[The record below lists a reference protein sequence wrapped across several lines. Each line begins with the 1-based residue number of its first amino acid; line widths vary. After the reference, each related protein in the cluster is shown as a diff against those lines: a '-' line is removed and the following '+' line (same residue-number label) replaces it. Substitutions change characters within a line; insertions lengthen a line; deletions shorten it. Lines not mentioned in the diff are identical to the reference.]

1 MNMDQA
7 RTQECETKPALPKG
21 SVGSPSII
29 SRSEHPISR
38 KMMAEEVLKV
48 LYRLK
53 NQGHVAYLCGGSVRD
68 LLCGEKPKDF
78 DVATDARP
86 GQLRK
91 IFANSWAV
99 GKRFRI
105 IHVVFKGGKV
115 IEVSTFRRESE
126 FGEGPE
132 DTIMLRPDNTYGNPQ
147 EDALRRDFSI
157 NALYYNISD
166 FSIIDYVGGMEDIR
180 RGVIRG
186 IGDPDIR
193 FQEDPIRILRGI
205 RFASNLSFR
214 IEPRTWEMMRAHADK
229 VPLCPPSR
237 IQEDLLRLMR
247 KSGVERGFRL
257 MDEAGL
263 LNLLL
268 PELSVIRETGDKLP
282 EEFFRIIA
290 SMDEFRKGMDD
301 SLSDALLWA
310 CVFLLPAREQIKA
323 LAQPIDDLPTAV
335 HNFLCEPGTRLNIPK
350 AVRNGAKKLIMSQ
363 DFLDPDRLT
372 LRKGW
377 LRLFRSGV
385 FEESF
390 LLARIIAAASGRGEE
405 ALFEIRQAME
415 QRAAKPASDRKPRKR
430 SSRRRANPRK
440 PG

>member
-1 MNMDQA
+1 MNLDHA
-7 RTQECETKPALPKG
+7 RTRESETEAGLSMG
-21 SVGSPSII
+21 SLGSPCVI

-38 KMMAEEVLKV
+38 KMMDEEVLKV

-53 NQGHVAYLCGGSVRD
+53 NQGHTAYLCGGSVRD
-68 LLCGEKPKDF
+68 LLCGVTPKDF

-115 IEVSTFRRESE
+115 IEVSTFRKESE
-126 FGEGPE
+126 FNDGPE
-132 DTIMLRPDNTYGNPQ
+132 NSLMLRPDNTYGNPQ

-180 RGVIRG
+180 RRIIRS

-205 RFASNLSFR
+205 RFASNLDFG
-214 IEPRTWEMMRAHADK
+214 IESRTWEMMRVHADK

-237 IQEDLLRLMR
+237 IQEDLLRFLR
-247 KSGVERGFRL
+247 KSGIEQGFRR
-257 MDEAGL
+257 MDDAGL
-263 LNLLL
+263 LTLLL
-268 PELSVIRETGDKLP
+268 PELSVIRDSDGKLP
-282 EEFFRIIA
+282 GEFFRILA
-290 SMDEFRKGMDD
+290 SMEELRRGMEAPP
-301 SLSDALLWA
+301 SDALLWA
-310 CVFLLPAREQIKA
+310 CVLILPALKRIRA
-323 LAQPIDDLPTAV
+323 LAHPVDDLPTEI
-335 HNFLCEPGTRLNIPK
+335 HNFLSEPGTRLNIPK
-350 AVRNGAKKLIMSQ
+350 AVRNHVKKFVLSQ
-363 DFLDPDRLT
+363 DYLDPDRPT

-385 FEESF
+385 FEEAF
-390 LLARIIAAASGRGEE
+390 LLARIVAGPGTGREKN
-405 ALFEIRQAME
+405 LFEIRQTME
-415 QRAAKPASDRKPRKR
+415 QRSAKPSSERRPRKR
-430 SSRRRANPRK
+430 SSRRRAHTRK